1 MERKK
6 KITKKKDDGL
16 MTKQEYFAML
26 DKSILQAN
34 ENKTY
39 SIQPNESIDNF
50 IDRLLCI

>member
-26 DKSILQAN
+26 DKSKKEI
-34 ENKTY
+34 ENGQYVTF
-39 SIQPNESIDNF
+39 SNVNDL
-50 IDRLLCI
+50 DRYIKSLCI